1 MSNRHSKRSAR
12 PRILNPK
19 IWSLVSY
26 TFCIL
31 LSFVGAGS
39 LMPMER
45 YSDQQ
50 VPPNSKIHNSLR
62 RPNPPILKPYINH
75 SILTYSNVESERA
88 NMVQRANA
96 ALKEIL
102 DREEFN
108 VQEPKASFWSR
119 QIQRLISYLP
129 AVPGWLGA
137 ILEWLFYPAALIV
150 ILLIFIFIV
159 KRFRRLPL
167 RKQDYG
173 VSTESQSRVDPESM
187 KIEAYEWS
195 QKGDYRQA
203 IRCLFLSLLLYLDKA
218 GLLTYDQGKTNGQ
231 YLSEIHKGMANEAK
245 TFASLTLLFERK
257 WYGME
262 ESSEQDFHQ
271 YEQAFASLIGLANP

>member
-1 MSNRHSKRSAR
+1 
-12 PRILNPK
+12 
-19 IWSLVSY
+19 
-26 TFCIL
+26 
-31 LSFVGAGS
+31 
-39 LMPMER
+39 MPMER
-45 YSDQQ
+45 YSDQH
-50 VPPNSKIHNSLR
+50 VPPNSNIHNGFR
-62 RPNPPILKPYINH
+62 YPNPPILKSYINH
-75 SILTYSNVESERA
+75 LVLTYSNVDSERA
-88 NMVQRANA
+88 DMVQRANA

-129 AVPGWLGA
+129 AVPRWLGA

-150 ILLIFIFIV
+150 ILLVFIHIV
-159 KRFRRLPL
+159 KRFRRLHSFK
-167 RKQDYG
+167 RDYG
-173 VSTESQSRVDPESM
+173 VALEPQSRADPESV
-187 KIEAYEWS
+187 KREAYEWS

-203 IRCLFLSLLLYLDKA
+203 IRCLFLSLLLYLDKM

-231 YLSEIHKGMANEAK
+231 YLSEVHKGMANEAK

-262 ESSEQDFHQ
+262 GSSEQDFHQ
-271 YEQAFASLIGLANP
+271 YEQAFASLIGLVNP

>member
-1 MSNRHSKRSAR
+1 MSVLNWL
-12 PRILNPK
+12 RIYGVMH
-19 IWSLVSY
+19 I
-26 TFCIL
+26 
-31 LSFVGAGS
+31 
-39 LMPMER
+39 
-45 YSDQQ
+45 
-50 VPPNSKIHNSLR
+50 
-62 RPNPPILKPYINH
+62 
-75 SILTYSNVESERA
+75 ILTYSNVESERA
-88 NMVQRANA
+88 DMVQRANA
-96 ALKEIL
+96 ALEEIL

-108 VQEPKASFWSR
+108 AQEPKASLWSR

-129 AVPGWLGA
+129 AVPRWLGA
-137 ILEWLFYPAALIV
+137 VLEWLFYPAALFL
-150 ILLIFIFIV
+150 ILLIFILIV

-173 VSTESQSRVDPESM
+173 VSTESQSRADPEPM

-203 IRCLFLSLLLYLDKA
+203 IRCLFLSLLLYLDKI

-231 YLSEIHKGMANEAK
+231 YLSEAHKGMANEAEN
-245 TFASLTLLFERK
+245 FASLILLFERK

-271 YEQAFASLIGLANP
+271 YEQAFASLIGLVNPQASS

>member
-1 MSNRHSKRSAR
+1 
-12 PRILNPK
+12 
-19 IWSLVSY
+19 
-26 TFCIL
+26 
-31 LSFVGAGS
+31 
-39 LMPMER
+39 MPMGR

-50 VPPNSKIHNSLR
+50 VPSNSKVSTKLFAQAFYFKKLVG
-62 RPNPPILKPYINH
+62 PNPPILKSYIPSRLNYLA
-75 SILTYSNVESERA
+75 LTHSNVEIERA
-88 NMVQRANA
+88 DMVQRANA

-129 AVPGWLGA
+129 AVPRWLGA
-137 ILEWLFYPAALIV
+137 VLEWLFYPAALIV
-150 ILLIFIFIV
+150 ILLIFTLIV
-159 KRFRRLPL
+159 KRFRRLPFFK
-167 RKQDYG
+167 RDYG
-173 VSTESQSRVDPESM
+173 VAVEPQSRADPESI
-187 KIEAYEWS
+187 KREAYEWS

-203 IRCLFLSLLLYLDKA
+203 IRCLFLSLLLYLDKT
-218 GLLTYDQGKTNGQ
+218 GLLTYDPGKTNGQ
-231 YLSEIHKGMANEAK
+231 YLGEVHRGMADEAK

-271 YEQAFASLIGLANP
+271 YEQAFASLIGLVNP